1 MIKWNKGQKY
11 DHAEFGSNVN
21 AMSIDTGLAAMN

>member
-1 MIKWNKGQKY
+1 MIKWSSGQKY
-11 DHAEFGSNVN
+11 DQAEFGSNVN

>member
-1 MIKWNKGQKY
+1 MINWNKVQKY
-11 DHAEFGSNVN
+11 DQAEFGSNVN

>member
-1 MIKWNKGQKY
+1 MIKWNKDQKY
-11 DHAEFGSNVN
+11 DQAEFGSNVK

>member
-1 MIKWNKGQKY
+1 MIKWNKGKKY
-11 DHAEFGSNVN
+11 DQAEFDSNIN